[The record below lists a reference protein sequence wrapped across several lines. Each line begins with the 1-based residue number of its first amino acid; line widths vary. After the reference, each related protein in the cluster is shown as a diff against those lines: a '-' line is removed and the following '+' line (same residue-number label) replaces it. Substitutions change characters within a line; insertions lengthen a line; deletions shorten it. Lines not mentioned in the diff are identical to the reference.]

1 VKRQQLRVEVAP
13 STEPI
18 DLRKWANNYCRH
30 VLELEGVA
38 VSSEQPQV
46 EPLKAANHHRART
59 SVGSRPRGRID
70 L

>member
-46 EPLKAANHHRART
+46 EPLKEA
-59 SVGSRPRGRID
+59 S
-70 L
+70 